1 MRKIKNDLSKIKVKK
16 LFINWFRI
24 NLPFKKIFRITFK
37 YFIYIWTEFI
47 RWISSIISIK
57 DKIYLL
63 FVKRWRGR
71 SKLLEKHVLEWHL
84 DFSLEEGKLELK
96 ELVVAQVAQVLA
108 QVIYHSLKNQC
119 LILWILNNSH

>member
-24 NLPFKKIFRITFK
+24 NLPFKRNFRITFK

-57 DKIYLL
+57 DKIYIYYLL
-63 FVKRWRGR
+63 RDGAD
-71 SKLLEKHVLEWHL
+71 E
-84 DFSLEEGKLELK
+84 
-96 ELVVAQVAQVLA
+96 A
-108 QVIYHSLKNQC
+108 NC
-119 LILWILNNSH
+119 